1 MAADA
6 GHRIVRTVRW
16 RVAVEATGSSAGM
29 QRILPGHARGVAGG
43 AVSARM
49 RNRASMAVGAV
60 RGPGMLRLP
69 GDSRLRMTVH
79 AGRREGICSVRR
91 PMALHAVEALVVRIL
106 GIREGNTG
114 AVAAIAVGAEV
125 VLGCVVA
132 ARAVGAILRVSESPT
147 LAGVPVADRAILIGL
162 EVAPGLAMAGPT
174 IFPIRVLPG
183 VPSVIAVALGAAPG
197 VNSAVAGWWN
207 MAGYARIIEGIMR
220 AVRYGGG
227 GRRRGGIGGRRF
239 GGVLGAGSRG
249 PEELLE

>member
-1 MAADA
+1 MW
-6 GHRIVRTVRW
+6 W
-16 RVAVEATGSSAGM
+16 RV
-29 QRILPGHARGVAGG
+29 
-43 AVSARM
+43 
-49 RNRASMAVGAV
+49 
-60 RGPGMLRLP
+60 
-69 GDSRLRMTVH
+69 
-79 AGRREGICSVRR
+79 
-91 PMALHAVEALVVRIL
+91 ALHAVEALVVRIL